1 MSVQV
6 KDSLSLAEN
15 KEVNSVLHPDGILLA
30 DLESVIW
37 SGELIK
43 INRRNTHQVRSI
55 VLTNYKL
62 INMGDDASLME
73 NIMTFFSGTNIK
85 RQIYYKKITHIT
97 YSETSNE
104 FVIHVPSEYDYRFRS
119 SKLRDEF
126 IYYLLSL
133 VFILT
138 DKLVKI
144 YFVEDLE
151 LKKYVTQEDPESDGR
166 GVAHSTKY
174 KEMMPEAF
182 KAYTSNKNLRLF
194 EDLKQTET
202 ILTRDGSKVNVQDF
216 EFLRMLGKGGFGK
229 VVLAEKTDS
238 NNIYAIKIIEKAFL
252 LQKENVS
259 NILNEKEVLSHCEH
273 PFLIRLEYCFHDP
286 DRIYLVMKF
295 MQGGELYHHLHHKVK
310 FTEKE

>member
-6 KDSLSLAEN
+6 KDSLNLAEN
-15 KEVNSVLHPDGILLA
+15 KDLNGILHR
-30 DLESVIW
+30 DGRSCVQPESVIW

-62 INMGDDASLME
+62 INMGDEASFME
-73 NIMTFFSGTNIK
+73 TVINMFTGTHIK
-85 RQIYYKKITHIT
+85 RQIYFKKISHIT
-97 YSETSNE
+97 YSETSHE

-126 IYYLLSL
+126 IYYLLNL
-133 VFILT
+133 VYILT
-138 DKLVKI
+138 DELPKL

-151 LKKYVTQEDPESDGR
+151 LRKYVSHEDPESDGK
-166 GVAHSTKY
+166 GTLHTVSY

-182 KAYTSNKNLRLF
+182 RAYTVNKNLRLF
-194 EDLKQTET
+194 EDLERTET
-202 ILTRDGSKVNVQDF
+202 ILTRDGSNVNVQDF

-229 VVLAEKTDS
+229 VVLAEKHDS
-238 NNIYAIKIIEKAFL
+238 YMIYAIKIIEKVRL
-252 LQKENVS
+252 LEKEYVT

-286 DRIYLVMKF
+286 DKIYLVMKF
-295 MQGGELYHHLHHKVK
+295 MQGGELYHHLHHKVR
-310 FTEKE
+310 FSEKE